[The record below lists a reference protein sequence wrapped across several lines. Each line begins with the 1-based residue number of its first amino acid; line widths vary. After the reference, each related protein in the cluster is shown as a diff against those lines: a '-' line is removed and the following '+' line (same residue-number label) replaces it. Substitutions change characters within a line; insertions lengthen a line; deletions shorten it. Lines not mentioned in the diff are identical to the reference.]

1 MEHAFAILKTII
13 MTYNE
18 HNITTYK
25 QFMYDGFN
33 TFISTKNSY
42 LLYFNVGS
50 LDSLV
55 TPYGTIK
62 VGGFIESNE
71 LYQTI
76 YDKILIRIMG
86 TFIKPNIYVIQLLNQ
101 SIENINEIKIPY
113 PLLKSRQYT
122 DDEIK
127 TLYILKPVICA
138 FSKTNGNVYN
148 AEIERLVSLGIIQDD
163 LGLLNKLGDD
173 QSYYETIDTIFSI
186 KMYTSEE
193 TNIYR
198 RTPKLQHKYSHIL
211 GLLLLTDTPIKGL
224 TY

>member
-1 MEHAFAILKTII
+1 MDHAFAILKTIV

-62 VGGFIESNE
+62 VGGFIESKE
-71 LYQTI
+71 LYQSI
-76 YDKILIRIMG
+76 YDKILMRILG
-86 TFIKPNIYVIQLLNQ
+86 TFIKPNIYVIQL
-101 SIENINEIKIPY
+101 IENTNEIKIPY
-113 PLLKSRQYT
+113 PLLKSTPYT

-148 AEIERLVSLGIIQDD
+148 AEIDRLVSLGIIQDE
-163 LGLLNKLGDD
+163 LGILNKISDE
-173 QSYYETIDTIFSI
+173 QTYYESIDTIFSM

-193 TNIYR
+193 SNIYR
-198 RTPKLQHKYSHIL
+198 RAPKIQHKYSHIL